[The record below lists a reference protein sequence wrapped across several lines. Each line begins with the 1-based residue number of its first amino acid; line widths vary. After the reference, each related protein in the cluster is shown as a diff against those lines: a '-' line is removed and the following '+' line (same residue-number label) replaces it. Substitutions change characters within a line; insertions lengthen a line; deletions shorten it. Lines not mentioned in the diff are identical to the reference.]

1 MKRGAI
7 IFAALFSGVLLC
19 AQNPNLNPTVQVT
32 NAYESRI
39 RNVDRQVMKVA
50 VPDSLYKFDLNFN
63 YTGFE
68 NPYKGNEEFNP
79 FFTEL
84 DIAQRTLKS
93 KSLYLKAGAG
103 YTLHPVLEA
112 AYGFKPLG
120 RFRAGV
126 FAHHNSYYGDYYPSY
141 NHQAD
146 TKGYDAVTKVGVNA
160 RSDWDKL
167 SLVVGLWY
175 DGIHSQNNFISR
187 DTRNFNAASAA
198 LKVISNNDS
207 YEVPWKYEFTAGYS
221 YGGNGFVYKGAG
233 GFGSEH
239 SINVSGTGNFK
250 VRNSLIGLS
259 AGCDVKAGTFLDSYC
274 GVAVNLA
281 PRYYYNTD
289 RIDLGVGLDFLI
301 SGGHNV
307 QEAKIFADNPEYF
320 ALWPSVDFTWRAVPT
335 YLDVFVKSQLKG
347 SLYGQGDIARDY
359 RFFLM
364 NENDETQFR
373 ISKTRTIDV
382 GMKGDVCEKFSW
394 KFKASYEWLSNTV
407 NAAVTNL
414 DRSSVQLVCDPAL
427 HTFNFGVDMRARFG
441 GFRLEGDVTY
451 NLYLNPRSHRVVPPA
466 WVANLRLEYDFLS
479 RAGVYLGAEY
489 KSAYK
494 ADKYAVPDWINLY
507 VGAEYKLTNRLK
519 IFLDGRNLLNRQC
532 QFIPMYAEKGVAI
545 TVGAVLNF

>member
-1 MKRGAI
+1 MKRGVI
-7 IFAALFSGVLLC
+7 IFAALFSGALLC
-19 AQNPNLNPTVQVT
+19 AQNSNLNPTVQVT
-32 NAYESRI
+32 NTYESRI
-39 RNVDRQVMKVA
+39 QNVDRQVMKVA

-84 DIAQRTLKS
+84 DIAERTLKS
-93 KSLYLKAGAG
+93 KDLYLKVGAG
-103 YTLHPVLEA
+103 YSLHPVLDF
-112 AYGFKPLG
+112 AYGFKPQG

-126 FAHHNSYYGDYYPSY
+126 FAHHNSYYGDYYRECKWQD
-141 NHQAD
+141 NL
-146 TKGYDAVTKVGVNA
+146 KGYDAVTKVGFNA
-160 RSDWDKL
+160 RSDWEKL
-167 SLVVGLWY
+167 SLIAGAWY
-175 DGIHSQNNFISR
+175 DGIHTQNNFHVK

-198 LKVISNNDS
+198 LKVVSNYDADD
-207 YEVPWKYEFTAGYS
+207 VPWKYEFTAGYS
-221 YGGNGFVYKGAG
+221 YGGNGFVYKGAK
-233 GFGSEH
+233 GFGEEH

-250 VRNSLIGLS
+250 VRNSLIEL
-259 AGCDVKAGTFLDSYC
+259 AVGCDVKTGTFLNPYSGYTVD
-274 GVAVNLA
+274 LT
-281 PRYYYNTD
+281 PRYYYISD

-307 QEAKIFADNPEYF
+307 QEVRNIADDPEYF

-335 YLDVFVKSQLKG
+335 YLDVFVKSQMKG

-382 GMKGDVCEKFSW
+382 GLKGDVCEKFSW
-394 KFKASYEWLSNTV
+394 KVKASYEWISNAV
-407 NAAVTNL
+407 NAAVTDL
-414 DRSSVQLVCDPAL
+414 DNSYVMLVCDSAV
-427 HTFNFGVDMRARFG
+427 HDFNFGVDLKARFG
-441 GFRLEGDVTY
+441 GFTLDGDVTY
-451 NLYLNPRSHRVVPPA
+451 NLYLNPKNYRVVPPA
-466 WVANLRLEYDFLS
+466 WIANLRLEYEFLN
-479 RAGVYLGAEY
+479 RAGVYVGAEY

-494 ADKYAVPDWINLY
+494 ADKYTVPDWINLY
-507 VGAEYKLTNRLK
+507 IGAEYKLTNKLK
-519 IFLDGRNLLNRQC
+519 IFLNGRNLLNRQC